1 MLSHLGKKTFATQL
15 LPTRNLSLCLVI
27 SRAGRRGLRGL
38 LPQVLGVLVAT
49 MRCNSP
55 THPIVKPEQRSLLC
69 RPHLS
74 SPERSQ
80 QPGTSDCT
88 ACVGCLRGETT
99 EWHSRYALTLF
110 AHTLSPLRVSFAVTY
125 TPTQRTDTHIART
138 HSALTQVS
146 G

>member
-1 MLSHLGKKTFATQL
+1 MLSHPAKRTFATQF
-15 LPTRNLSLCLVI
+15 TYQLVTCRCVASKVI
-27 SRAGRRGLRGL
+27 TSGRRGCCQRCWAYWW
-38 LPQVLGVLVAT
+38 QVYSA
-49 MRCNSP
+49 
-55 THPIVKPEQRSLLC
+55 THPLSHPIAKPEQRSLLC

-110 AHTLSPLRVSFAVTY
+110 AHTLSPPRVSIAATC
-125 TPTQRTDTHIART
+125 TLTQRTDTQRT
-138 HSALTQVS
+138 DTAH
-146 G
+146 